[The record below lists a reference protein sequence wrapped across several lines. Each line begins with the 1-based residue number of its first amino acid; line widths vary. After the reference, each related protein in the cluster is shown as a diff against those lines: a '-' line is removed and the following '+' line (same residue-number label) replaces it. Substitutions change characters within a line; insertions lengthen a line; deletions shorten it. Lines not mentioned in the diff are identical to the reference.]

1 MLSILGARII
11 YSLHFRVD
19 SYEKVSLINSITEY
33 KFLNKLGWIVSS
45 YRTVESE
52 SYRDYES
59 VFIIPGTSVDTNRKR
74 NA

>member
-1 MLSILGARII
+1 MDRKLLLLLSNETSENVL
-11 YSLHFRVD
+11 L
-19 SYEKVSLINSITEY
+19 
-33 KFLNKLGWIVSS
+33 S

-74 NA
+74 QLNADPLDSATKL